1 MPATS
6 QHPTPAALLAY
17 GQGRLSAAEMTA
29 IETHL
34 AACDTCCEAL
44 AGTPDDT
51 LLVRA
56 REAATSGFRAR
67 EHTIVEKP
75 ASPREIPQPL
85 KDHPRY
91 RVLGLLGA
99 GGMGAVYK
107 AEHRLMERMVALKV
121 INPALVSSPAALE
134 RFEREVKTAAKLSH
148 PNIVA
153 AHDAEQAGG
162 LHFLVM
168 EFVEGVSLDRL
179 VAARGPQSPQI
190 AAHFIRQAALGL
202 QHAHTKGMI
211 HRDIKPQNLMV
222 SPPKW
227 DLKILDFGL
236 ARLASQA
243 WQSSA
248 DTATDAPDR
257 PDNATRAGSILGTPD
272 YIAPEQAADA
282 YLADIRADIYSLG
295 CTLYFL
301 LAGEPPF
308 PGGTL
313 LDKLHA
319 HKTCTPTPIRLRRP
333 EVPEE
338 LEQILDKAMAKD
350 PAHRYATPEEFAKA
364 LLPIARSK
372 GTATV
377 SAAPLVTARA
387 LPAPAAT
394 LAEPGPAAPEIA
406 APFDLTEFDVGLPAI
421 QPTASKSHS
430 GIRSKPKPNQ
440 HSHVLLVGGAALT
453 VALLMAILWP
463 LMNTTPEKQPDKRTA
478 AADQTSKVE
487 NKNKLD
493 NKNQVT
499 NSAQGAAKK
508 RGTAPPVPPPL
519 TAGSTPDNNKP
530 ILMVLPQ
537 YNLYYRDYTFVRDAL
552 NNRGKKFETMA
563 FEGKPVAFWGGQRPP
578 EEIIPDHKLSP
589 ETSAADYSAIMF
601 LGFWPQELCK
611 DWGGMQTA
619 RLLKDFKAQDK
630 PISAICVGQTV
641 LAHHGLL
648 RNKRVAPS
656 PAAPAESGYPN
667 SGFIEQSVGVHTD
680 GLLITGSRDVDGPA
694 FVDALLARM
703 RGEQA
708 GSR

>member
-6 QHPTPAALLAY
+6 HPTPATLQAY
-17 GQGRLSAAEMTA
+17 GQGRLSAGEMTA
-29 IETHL
+29 IEAHL
-34 AACDTCCEAL
+34 ATCDRCCEAL

-67 EHTIVEKP
+67 EQTVAEKP
-75 ASPREIPQPL
+75 ASPREIPPPL
-85 KDHPRY
+85 RNHPRY
-91 RVLGLLGA
+91 RVLGLLGT

-179 VAARGPQSPQI
+179 VASRGPLAPQL
-190 AAHFIRQAALGL
+190 AAHLIRQAAQGL

-222 SPPKW
+222 APPKW

-248 DTATDAPDR
+248 ETATDSPDRAPDR

-272 YIAPEQAADA
+272 YIAPEQATDA

-319 HKTCTPTPIRLRRP
+319 HKTSTPTPIRLRRP

-338 LEQILDKAMAKD
+338 LERILDRALAKN
-350 PAHRYATPEEFAKA
+350 PADRYATPEEFAKA

-372 GTATV
+372 TSPTATAPNTT
-377 SAAPLVTARA
+377 AAGTVAETVAAEPDFPALDLA
-387 LPAPAAT
+387 LPAVPSVT
-394 LAEPGPAAPEIA
+394 G
-406 APFDLTEFDVGLPAI
+406 
-421 QPTASKSHS
+421 SKSRVGS
-430 GIRSKPKPNQ
+430 PRKLRRPASLRPGLLIASVALGIA
-440 HSHVLLVGGAALT
+440 VLLGV
-453 VALLMAILWP
+453 LWP
-463 LMNTTPEKQPDKRTA
+463 LLNSQPEKKPEQSGVK
-478 AADQTSKVE
+478 
-487 NKNKLD
+487 KNSGKSGEAQNLSGSSSGKKKLG
-493 NKNQVT
+493 NQ
-499 NSAQGAAKK
+499 SSL
-508 RGTAPPVPPPL
+508 PPAFGP
-519 TAGSTPDNNKP
+519 TPDNHKP
-530 ILMVLPQ
+530 LLIVLPQ
-537 YNLYYRDYTFVRDAL
+537 YSLYYPDFTYVRDAL
-552 NNRGKKFETMA
+552 NERSRKYETVSL
-563 FEGKPVAFWGGQRPP
+563 EGKPVSFYAGQRPATVT
-578 EEIIPDHKLSP
+578 PDHALTP
-589 ETSAADYSAIMF
+589 AIVAANYSAIIF
-601 LGFWPQELCK
+601 VGHFATELCE
-611 DWGGMQTA
+611 DPGRVQIE
-619 RLLKDFKAQDK
+619 RLLTEFKRDQK
-630 PISAICVGQTV
+630 PIAGICAGQGM
-641 LAHHGLL
+641 LAEHQQLSG
-648 RNKRVAPS
+648 KRVALS
-656 PAAPAESGYPN
+656 SEANKRAAYRN
-667 SGFIEQSVGVHTD
+667 SGLIEVPNRRVHVD
-680 GLLITGSRDVDGPA
+680 DLLVTGAADVDGPA
-694 FVDALLARM
+694 FVDALLARL
-703 RGEQA
+703 RGEQS

>member
-1 MPATS
+1 MPVTS

-29 IETHL
+29 IEAHL
-34 AACDTCCEAL
+34 SGCDTCCEAL

-51 LLVRA
+51 LMVRA

-67 EHTIVEKP
+67 ERTVAEKP
-75 ASPREIPQPL
+75 ANPREIPPPL

-179 VAARGPQSPQI
+179 VAARGPLAPQI
-190 AAHFIRQAALGL
+190 AAHLIRQAALGL

-243 WQSSA
+243 WQSTAEAA
-248 DTATDAPDR
+248 DGAPDR
-257 PDNATRAGSILGTPD
+257 PENATRAGAILGTPD
-272 YIAPEQAADA
+272 YIAPEQATDA
-282 YLADIRADIYSLG
+282 HLADIRADIYSLG

-308 PGGTL
+308 AGGTM

-319 HKTCTPTPIRLRRP
+319 HKSIAPTPIRLRRP

-338 LEQILDKAMAKD
+338 LEQILERALAKD
-350 PAHRYATPEEFAKA
+350 PNQRFATPEEFAKA
-364 LLPIARSK
+364 LAPLARAK
-372 GTATV
+372 GATA
-377 SAAPLVTARA
+377 SSGPPLVTPRA
-387 LPAPAAT
+387 IPAAT
-394 LAEPGPAAPEIA
+394 IAEPEPVTPDIVAPL
-406 APFDLTEFDVGLPAI
+406 DLAGLDLNLPSIQPAI
-421 QPTASKSHS
+421 SKSHS
-430 GIRSKPKPNQ
+430 GIRSKPRPPQ
-440 HSHVLLVGGAALT
+440 QRLGLLIGGIAVGL
-453 VALLMAILWP
+453 VFLLGILWP
-463 LMNTTPEKQPDKRTA
+463 WLGSGGGDPEK
-478 AADQTSKVE
+478 
-487 NKNKLD
+487 
-493 NKNQVT
+493 
-499 NSAQGAAKK
+499 
-508 RGTAPPVPPPL
+508 GTARKNELEKIASVKGNQTGKSNQSSSKTPVTPPTSPATNRP
-519 TAGSTPDNNKP
+519 TPDNHKP
-530 ILMVLPQ
+530 VLMVLPQ
-537 YNLYYRDYTFVRDAL
+537 YSLYYLDYTFVRDAL
-552 NNRGKKFETMA
+552 IARGKNFETVSL
-563 FEGKPVAFWGGQRPP
+563 EGKPVDFYNQEQHP
-578 EEIIPDHKLSP
+578 EVKPDHRLTP
-589 ETSAADYSAIMF
+589 AIQATDYSAIMF
-601 LGFWPQELCK
+601 LGYRPQELCEGP
-611 DWGGMQTA
+611 GGVQTL
-619 RLLKDFKAQDK
+619 RLLTEFEEQKK
-630 PISAICVGQTV
+630 PVAAICVGQYV
-641 LAHHGLL
+641 LAHHNRL
-648 RNKRVAPS
+648 RGKRVALS
-656 PAAPAESGYPN
+656 PAAQTADDTAPVYRN
-667 SGFIEQSVGVHTD
+667 SGFIRESLGVHID
-680 GLLITGSRDVDGPA
+680 DLLITGSRDTDGPA
-694 FVDALLARM
+694 FVAALLARM
-703 RGEQA
+703 QGQQS